1 MTPCIDRT
9 ALIKATTEMKH
20 DFGSINLRS
29 HRIFWKMNCYDKT
42 PHAQLNAEDADVTAC
57 VLTIM
62 LAEE

>member
-1 MTPCIDRT
+1 
-9 ALIKATTEMKH
+9 MKH
-20 DFGSINLRS
+20 DFGPINFRRQ
-29 HRIFWKMNCYDKT
+29 RIFWKKNCYDKT

>member
-1 MTPCIDRT
+1 MAPRVNRT

-20 DFGSINLRS
+20 DFAPSNFRS
-29 HRIFWKMNCYDKT
+29 QWIFWKINCYDKT